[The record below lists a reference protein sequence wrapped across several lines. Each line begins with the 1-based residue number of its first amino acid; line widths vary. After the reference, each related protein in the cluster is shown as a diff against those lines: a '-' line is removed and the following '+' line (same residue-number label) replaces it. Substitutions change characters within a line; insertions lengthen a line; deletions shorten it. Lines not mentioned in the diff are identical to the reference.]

1 MRLLKAVLVTL
12 ACSAPPATEP
22 ARVPCPTLGEVFYET
37 EGFSDAERGAIAE
50 GARRV
55 EALCLDA
62 REVSNEVGGDLV
74 VRRIATDGMCDAAG
88 SFTPATSEIVLV
100 PDCTDDLARAAA
112 HEFAHV
118 AVLPLLVHADEAWGP
133 SLLSTTATSPVPTG
147 IDAALWCGAHP
158 DLCRLV
164 VEGSLDPGRV
174 GDCSP

>member
-1 MRLLKAVLVTL
+1 MKRPLLALLL
-12 ACSAPPATEP
+12 ACSAPQVEEPVRVSCPA
-22 ARVPCPTLGEVFYET
+22 LGEVFYET
-37 EGFSDAERGAIAE
+37 DGFSDAERAAVAE

-62 REVSNEVGGDLV
+62 REVSSGVGGDLL
-74 VRRIATDGMCDAAG
+74 VRRTAGGACNTAG
-88 SFTPATSEIVLV
+88 SFAPATSEIVLA
-100 PDCTDDLARAAA
+100 PDCTNDLARAAA

-118 AVLPLLVHADEAWGP
+118 AILPLLVHADEAWGP

-164 VEGSLDPGRV
+164 VEGSLDPGRI
-174 GDCSP
+174 GACSP